1 MTILGKAEPGLH
13 QVFSTPERL
22 FEICDVV
29 ENLEPTDSNTIEE
42 ALVVKVGYLEFCNRI
57 YRALMCRA
65 LDEYATHDNW
75 DDIIICLGMDSAE
88 LKIYEYADSM
98 LPSKALKLIS
108 D

>member
-57 YRALMCRA
+57 YRALA
-65 LDEYATHDNW
+65 EHVTHDNW
-75 DDIIICLGMDSAE
+75 ADIIICLGMDSTD
-88 LKIYEYADSM
+88 LQIYEYADSM
-98 LPSKALKLIS
+98 LPPKALKLIS